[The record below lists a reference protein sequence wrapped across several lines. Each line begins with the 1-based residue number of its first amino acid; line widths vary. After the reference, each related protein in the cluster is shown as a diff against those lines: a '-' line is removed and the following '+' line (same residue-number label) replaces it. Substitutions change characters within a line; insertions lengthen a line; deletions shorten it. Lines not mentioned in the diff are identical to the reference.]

1 MQDKSSKPKILILHL
16 LKGCWSWQFKQL
28 QNTAPQTAALDFK
41 DYEFELELSAIFKW
55 LHFFCRERQ
64 QQLRS
69 PNLAL
74 KLKQSKKKVR
84 RMHQTTMT
92 LKMLLV
98 KKLANQYP
106 SPLPLPL
113 MSVQNPN
120 LQLRGCMS
128 TSGPQMGQESSTCCD
143 IRFVSFWKLKTWRKN
158 IQVSLNYKF
167 NSRDRPNVGYR
178 KLMI

>member
-1 MQDKSSKPKILILHL
+1 MKL
-16 LKGCWSWQFKQL
+16 LSWYW
-28 QNTAPQTAALDFK
+28 NTCIVALDFQ
-41 DYEFELELSAIFKW
+41 DYEFELDLSAIFNW
-55 LHFFCRERQ
+55 FHFFCRERW

-98 KKLANQYP
+98 KKWANQYP
-106 SPLPLPL
+106 GPLPLPLPL

-128 TSGPQMGQESSTCCD
+128 TSGLRMGQESSTCCD

-167 NSRDRPNVGYR
+167 NSRDRPINVGCH
-178 KLMI
+178 KLIN